1 MGWCRHEGGSLGCGM
16 VRGVKCAVRVHIID
30 LWDEEGSS
38 TVPGAIAELFSPYD
52 AGLELFQHLFSF
64 VRAGN
69 LKELI
74 AKTRLDVVQ
83 L

>member
-1 MGWCRHEGGSLGCGM
+1 MVCRRHEGRFLGCGT
-16 VRGVKCAVRVHIID
+16 VRGLKYDVRVHIID
-30 LWDEEGSS
+30 RRDEEGSS
-38 TVPGAIAELFSPYD
+38 TVPGAIAELFSLCD
-52 AGLELFQHLFSF
+52 AGVELFQHLFSF

-69 LKELI
+69 LKELV